1 MVAGQLWIGCRL
13 REARLRHKL
22 VGLRE
27 EVVVEVVAEEKVDKG
42 SMCIVV
48 SSKGGSSLSSKQRP
62 EDVDQ

>member
-13 REARLRHKL
+13 REARLRNKL

-42 SMCIVV
+42 SMSIVV
-48 SSKGGSSLSSKQRP
+48 SSKGSSSLSSKQCP
-62 EDVDQ
+62 EDGGQ